1 MREARLK
8 TLSDNMYKPSK
19 LSLAGTMALKRR
31 EKSPETKIKEKGFY
45 TKKVVADCFAE
56 KNRTALDN
64 MKKFNLTTKK
74 YEPKNLEYQ
83 QPVPHEHRDLM
94 EIERGMTDF

>member
-64 MKKFNLTTKK
+64 MKKFNLTTRK